1 MRISMTEQ
9 EKVKGFL
16 GVGVYFPIQVDRA
29 TGKMKTVSLEE
40 DIRQAISIILMTRKG
55 ERVMR
60 PNFGCNIYDYAFDTT
75 DYTTLVQMQNAVRNA
90 LIRWEP
96 RITDIK
102 VHIDNSQEQE
112 GTLFIEIS
120 YRVRS
125 TNNPFNLVYPY
136 YINEGM
142 GA

>member
-1 MRISMTEQ
+1 MTEQ
-9 EKVKGFL
+9 EKVRSFL
-16 GVGVYFPIQVDRA
+16 GVGFHFPIQVEEA

-40 DIRQAISIILMTRKG
+40 DIVQAIPIILMTRKG

-60 PNFGCNIYDYAFDTT
+60 PEFGCDIYNYAFDTT
-75 DYTTLVQMQNAVRNA
+75 DYTTLVQMENAVRDA

-102 VHIDNSQEQE
+102 VHIDDSQEKE
-112 GTLFIEIS
+112 GTLLIEIT

-125 TNNPFNLVYPY
+125 TNNPFNLVYPFY
-136 YINEGM
+136 LNEGM

>member
-1 MRISMTEQ
+1 MTEL
-9 EKVKGFL
+9 EKIRGFL
-16 GVGVYFPIQVDRA
+16 GIGFHFPIQVEEA

-40 DIRQAISIILMTRKG
+40 DIMQAIPIILMTRKG

-60 PNFGCNIYDYAFDTT
+60 PDFGCNIHDYIFGTM
-75 DYTTLVQMQNAVRNA
+75 DYTTLVQMENAVRDA

-96 RITDIK
+96 RIRDIE
-102 VHIDNSQEQE
+102 VHIDDSQERT
-112 GTLFIEIS
+112 GTLYIEIN
-120 YRVRS
+120 YLVRS

-136 YINEGM
+136 YVNEGM

>member
-1 MRISMTEQ
+1 MAES
-9 EKVKGFL
+9 EKVRGFL
-16 GVGVYFPIQVDRA
+16 GVGFHFPIQVEKA
-29 TGKMKTVSLEE
+29 TGKMMTVSLEE
-40 DIRQAISIILMTRKG
+40 DIRQAIPIILMTRKG

-60 PNFGCNIYDYAFDTT
+60 PDFGCNIYDYAFDTT
-75 DYTTLVQMQNAVRNA
+75 DYTTLVQMENAVRDA

-102 VHIDNSQEQE
+102 VQVDDSQKQE
-112 GTLFIEIS
+112 GMLLVKIS

-136 YINEGM
+136 YVNEGM

>member
-1 MRISMTEQ
+1 MTER

-16 GVGVYFPIQVDRA
+16 GTGFHFPIEVEEA
-29 TGKMKTVSLEE
+29 TGRMKEVSLEE
-40 DIRQAISIILMTRKG
+40 DIKQAIWIILMTRKG

-60 PNFGCNIYDYAFDTT
+60 PDFGCDIYDYAFETT
-75 DYTTLVQMQNAVRNA
+75 DYTTLVQMENAVSEA

-96 RITDIK
+96 RITDIT
-102 VHIDNSQEQE
+102 VRVNNEQE
-112 GTLFIEIS
+112 REGVLLIEIS
-120 YRVRS
+120 YLVRN

-136 YINEGM
+136 YINEGT

>member
-1 MRISMTEQ
+1 MTEW
-9 EKVKGFL
+9 ERARGFL
-16 GVGVYFPIQVDRA
+16 GRGFGFPIEVDEA

-40 DIRQAISIILMTRKG
+40 DIEQAIRIILMTRKG

-60 PNFGCNIYDYAFDTT
+60 PDFGCDIHDFAFDTM
-75 DYTTLVQMQNAVRNA
+75 DYTTLVQMEQTVRQA
-90 LIRWEP
+90 LMIWEP
-96 RITDIK
+96 RITDVDVKIQDEREDGLLL
-102 VHIDNSQEQE
+102 I
-112 GTLFIEIS
+112 GIS
-120 YRVRS
+120 YVVRS

>member
-1 MRISMTEQ
+1 MTEL
-9 EKVKGFL
+9 EKVRGFL
-16 GVGVYFPIQVDRA
+16 GIGFHFPIQVEEA

-40 DIRQAISIILMTRKG
+40 DIMQAIPIILMTRKG

-60 PNFGCNIYDYAFDTT
+60 PDFGCNIHDYSFGTM
-75 DYTTLVQMQNAVRNA
+75 DYTTLVQMENAVRDA

-96 RITDIK
+96 RITDIE
-102 VHIDNSQEQE
+102 VHIDHSQEQA

-120 YRVRS
+120 YLVRS

-136 YINEGM
+136 YVNEGM

>member
-1 MRISMTEQ
+1 MTEM
-9 EKVKGFL
+9 EKVRRFL
-16 GVGVYFPIQVDRA
+16 GVGFHFPIEVDEA
-29 TGKMKTVSLEE
+29 TGKMKMVSLEE
-40 DIRQAISIILMTRKG
+40 DIVQAIRIILMTRKG

-60 PNFGCNIYDYAFDTT
+60 PEFGCDIYDYAFDTM
-75 DYTTLVQMQNAVRNA
+75 DYTTLVQMEHAVREA

-96 RITDIK
+96 RITDIE
-102 VHIDNSQEQE
+102 VHINDEQEQE
-112 GTLFIEIS
+112 GVLLIEIS
-120 YRVRS
+120 YVVRS

>member
-1 MRISMTEQ
+1 MTEQ
-9 EKVKGFL
+9 EKIRGFL
-16 GVGVYFPIQVDRA
+16 GIGFHFPIQVEEA

-40 DIRQAISIILMTRKG
+40 DIRQAILIILMTRKG

-60 PNFGCNIYDYAFDTT
+60 PNFGCDICNYAFGTR
-75 DYTTLVQMQNAVRNA
+75 DYTTLVQMENTVRDA

-96 RITDIK
+96 RITDIQ
-102 VHIDNSQEQE
+102 VHISDRQTQE
-112 GTLFIEIS
+112 GTLFIEID

-136 YINEGM
+136 YVNEGM